1 MLRIEPTVIL
11 RTKGVWLESSLPFL
25 LVMVCSAGSIMAEGG
40 GGSAVEE
47 FETGIKPLLEQYCYD
62 CHGEGA
68 SKGEISLD
76 DPVKGAHKMDNQ
88 ELWLQVWKNLR
99 SGLMPPAK
107 KDQPTADE
115 RAGMIDWIE
124 RKVFGLDPANPD
136 PGRVTLRRLNRVEYG
151 HSIEDVLGVK
161 FNVND
166 AFPPDDTGYGF
177 DTIGDVL
184 SISPLLMEKYL
195 AVAERIMAQAIPL
208 EAGRPQAVKIDPGR
222 MRNDKNGSRSA
233 RFMRVGSAHRAG
245 TVWDAKATG
254 SHRLVIS
261 YQVVAQ
267 SGGKDANASWRVL
280 VDDRELASR
289 AISFESSKTKS
300 FELELRPVL
309 QKGARRLDFE
319 IVPGKGAIRAE
330 VPLAVKVLSVEMTGP
345 AGSIAW
351 DSYPESARRI
361 INEGPPP
368 EEVAEWERYARKIL
382 RRLATRAY
390 RQPVEEETL
399 ARLIALAK
407 VKWDAEGQFVAG
419 IRFAL
424 TAVLSSPDFLLR
436 GESPGKENR
445 KGEGRAIPLDE
456 YALATR
462 LSYFLWSSGPD
473 QALLDEAGAGKLRAN
488 LRANVDRMLGDP
500 KAERFFRNFVGQWLQ
515 IRELDG
521 RVFDTPLILGIKDG
535 NRARQIF
542 NLYTRQDMMRETQ
555 LFFAHI
561 LRENRP
567 AVELI
572 TADYA
577 FLNDRLATFYGVA
590 GFEGKEFRKVSLEG
604 HSRQGGLL
612 TQGSFLLTTSNP
624 DRTSPVKRGLYVL
637 DNLLG
642 VPPPPPPPNIP
653 ALENAKEKLG
663 EDATVEELMEHH
675 RSEPLCHS
683 CHARLDPI
691 GLALERYNALGQWRE
706 GDQFESSGALVTGE
720 KFVGVGG
727 LREVLSGP
735 RKTDFYRCLTE
746 KLLTY
751 AVGRG
756 VEYYDAPAV
765 DGIIKQAEA
774 AGGGLRNFVYGVVES
789 VPFQMKR
796 AD

>member
-1 MLRIEPTVIL
+1 MTGVLPGSWTRIFAA
-11 RTKGVWLESSLPFL
+11 GVCVW
-25 LVMVCSAGSIMAEGG
+25 A
-40 GGSAVEE
+40 SAVAEEDASKAAAAE
-47 FETGIKPLLEQYCYD
+47 FESRIKPLLEHYCFD
-62 CHGEGA
+62 CHGDG
-68 SKGEISLD
+68 SRKGEISLD
-76 DPVKGAHKMDNQ
+76 DPEKGAHKLDNHG
-88 ELWLQVWKNLR
+88 LWLQVWKNLR
-99 SGLMPPAK
+99 TDLMPPAK

-115 RAGMIDWIE
+115 RAELIAWIE

-151 HSIEDVLGVK
+151 YSIEDILGVK

-208 EAGRPQAVKIDPGR
+208 EADRAQAVNIDPGQ
-222 MRNDKNGSRSA
+222 MRNEKNRSRSA
-233 RFMRVGSAHRAG
+233 RFMRAGSAHRAG
-245 TVWDAKATG
+245 IVWAAKTAG
-254 SHRLVIS
+254 RHRLAIS
-261 YQVVAQ
+261 YQVVTQ
-267 SGGKDANASWRVL
+267 SGGKDANAIWRVL
-280 VDDRELASR
+280 IDDQELASR
-289 AISFESSKTKS
+289 PISFENSRTQS
-300 FELELRPVL
+300 FELELSPVL
-309 QKGARRLDFE
+309 EKGPRRLEFE
-319 IVPGKGAIRAE
+319 MVPGKGATSAN
-330 VPLAVKVLSVEMTGP
+330 VPLAVKVLSVVMTGP
-345 AGSIAW
+345 ADAMAW
-351 DSYPESARRI
+351 DSYPESVRRI
-361 INEGPPP
+361 IDGGPPP
-368 EEVAEWERYARKIL
+368 KGAAEREQYARKIL

-399 ARLIALAK
+399 DRLIALAR
-407 VKWDAEGQFVAG
+407 VKWEAEGQFVAG

-436 GESPGKENR
+436 GELPG
-445 KGEGRAIPLDE
+445 KGEGEVRAVPLDE

-462 LSYFLWSSGPD
+462 LSYFLWSSAPD
-473 QALLDEAGAGKLRAN
+473 QVLLDEAGAGKLRTN
-488 LRANVDRMLGDP
+488 LRANVDRMLADP
-500 KAERFFRNFVGQWLQ
+500 KAERFMRNFVGQWLQ

-521 RVFDTPLILGIKDG
+521 RIFDTPLLLGIKDG

-561 LRENRP
+561 LKENRL

-590 GFEGKEFRKVSLEG
+590 GIQGKEFRKVTLEG
-604 HSRQGGLL
+604 NSRQGGLL

-653 ALENAKEKLG
+653 ALEEARETLG
-663 EDATVEELMEHH
+663 KAATVEELMEHH
-675 RSEPLCHS
+675 RSQPLCHS

-706 GDQFESSGALVTGE
+706 GEKFETSGALVTGE

-727 LREVLSGP
+727 LREVLVGP
-735 RKTDFYRCLTE
+735 RKRDFHRCLTE

-765 DGIIKQAEA
+765 DGIIKQAET
-774 AGGGLRNFVYGVVES
+774 AGGGLREFLYGVVES
-789 VPFQMKR
+789 VPFQMKQ
-796 AD
+796 AE

>member
-1 MLRIEPTVIL
+1 MTGVLPGSWTRIFAA
-11 RTKGVWLESSLPFL
+11 GVCVW
-25 LVMVCSAGSIMAEGG
+25 A
-40 GGSAVEE
+40 SAVAEEDASKAAAAE
-47 FETGIKPLLEQYCYD
+47 FESRIKPLLEHYCFD
-62 CHGEGA
+62 CHGDG
-68 SKGEISLD
+68 SRKGEISLD
-76 DPVKGAHKMDNQ
+76 DPEKGAHKLDNHG
-88 ELWLQVWKNLR
+88 LWLQVWKNLR
-99 SGLMPPAK
+99 TDLMPPAK

-115 RAGMIDWIE
+115 RAELIAWIE

-151 HSIEDVLGVK
+151 YSIEDILGVK

-208 EAGRPQAVKIDPGR
+208 EADRAQAVNIDPGQ
-222 MRNDKNGSRSA
+222 MRNEKNRSRSA
-233 RFMRVGSAHRAG
+233 RFMRAGSAHRAG
-245 TVWDAKATG
+245 IVWAAKTAG
-254 SHRLVIS
+254 RHRLAIS
-261 YQVVAQ
+261 YQVVTQ
-267 SGGKDANASWRVL
+267 SGGKDANAIWRVL
-280 VDDRELASR
+280 IDDQELASR
-289 AISFESSKTKS
+289 PISFENSRTQS
-300 FELELRPVL
+300 FELELSPVL
-309 QKGARRLDFE
+309 EKGPRRLEFE
-319 IVPGKGAIRAE
+319 MVPGKGATSAN
-330 VPLAVKVLSVEMTGP
+330 VPLAVKVLSVVMTGP
-345 AGSIAW
+345 ADAMAW
-351 DSYPESARRI
+351 DSYPESVRRI
-361 INEGPPP
+361 IDGGPPP
-368 EEVAEWERYARKIL
+368 KGAAEREQYARKIL

-399 ARLIALAK
+399 DRLIALAR
-407 VKWDAEGQFVAG
+407 VKWEAEGQFVAG

-436 GESPGKENR
+436 GELPG
-445 KGEGRAIPLDE
+445 KGEGEVRAVPLDE

-462 LSYFLWSSGPD
+462 LSYFLWSSAPD
-473 QALLDEAGAGKLRAN
+473 QVLLDEAGAGKLRTN
-488 LRANVDRMLGDP
+488 LRANVDRMLADP
-500 KAERFFRNFVGQWLQ
+500 KAERFMRNFVGQWLQ

-521 RVFDTPLILGIKDG
+521 RIFDTPLLLGIKDG

-561 LRENRP
+561 LKENRP
-567 AVELI
+567 AVEFI

-577 FLNDRLATFYGVA
+577 FVNDRLATFYGVA
-590 GFEGKEFRKVSLEG
+590 GIQGKEFRKVSLEG
-604 HSRQGGLL
+604 NSRQGGIL

-653 ALENAKEKLG
+653 ALEEARETLG
-663 EDATVEELMEHH
+663 KAATVEELMEHH
-675 RSEPLCHS
+675 RSQPLCHS

-706 GDQFESSGALVTGE
+706 GEKFETSGALVTGE

-727 LREVLSGP
+727 LREVLVGP
-735 RKTDFYRCLTE
+735 RKRDFHRCLTE

-765 DGIIKQAEA
+765 DGIIKQAET
-774 AGGGLRNFVYGVVES
+774 AGGGLREFLYGVVES
-789 VPFQMKR
+789 VPFQMKQ
-796 AD
+796 AE